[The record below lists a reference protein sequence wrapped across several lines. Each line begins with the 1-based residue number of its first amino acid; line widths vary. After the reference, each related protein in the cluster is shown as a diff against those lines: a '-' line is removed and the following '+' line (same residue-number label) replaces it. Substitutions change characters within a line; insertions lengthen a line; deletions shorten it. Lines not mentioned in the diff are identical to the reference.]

1 MHIGKHIQEIMKQQ
15 GRSAS
20 WLAKNIPCERSN
32 VYYIYERNTID
43 TELLERICK
52 LLNHDFFKEF
62 SDEIFL
68 KKNN

>member
-43 TELLERICK
+43 TELLERICR
-52 LLNHDFFKEF
+52 LLNHDFFKEL

-68 KKNN
+68 KKE

>member
-43 TELLERICK
+43 TELLERICR
-52 LLNHDFFKEF
+52 LLNHDFFKEL
-62 SDEIFL
+62 SDEIF
-68 KKNN
+68 